1 MNEAFMYFGVFGVV
15 FNIIGRSVQLAR
27 SYRLPLTSNSYGNV
41 LRAKRAAGQPT
52 IQPLVGLLPFVLLAA
67 QHAAWLLFAP
77 AADGRGIL
85 HSSLFLPFAGAW
97 GLQFA
102 HAVGR
107 LILAHVT
114 RAPFPMFDTVTL
126 VSALGAADAALPA
139 LLGVYVLPPRPAG
152 ARADAARQTCA
163 CADDACADR
172 RVRVGG
178 VGCERVRVRAL
189 RLARHRRHHG
199 APRHRVPHRPE
210 EGRCGQLARRGRGRA
225 REEAMSSWSNHVDA
239 CIFVS
244 LLPP

>member
-15 FNIIGRSVQLAR
+15 FNIIGRSVRLAAR
-27 SYRLPLTSNSYGNV
+27 CYRRPLTSNSYGNV

-139 LLGVYVLPPRPAG
+139 LLGVYVLPLDPLVRVLTRRDRPALVQTTP
-152 ARADAARQTCA
+152 ARTAVCVWAALAVSTFAYARFVLLVIGDITEHLGIACLTVRKKDAAGNWRA
-163 CADDACADR
+163 ADE
-172 RVRVGG
+172 V
-178 VGCERVRVRAL
+178 ER
-189 RLARHRRHHG
+189 
-199 APRHRVPHRPE
+199 E
-210 EGRCGQLARRGRGRA
+210 KKQ
-225 REEAMSSWSNHVDA
+225 
-239 CIFVS
+239 
-244 LLPP
+244 